1 MFLSSAV
8 SLAPSGPSA
17 KRRCADRETV
27 CKRPGG
33 EGRLG
38 CEFGS
43 GACWASRV
51 FLGACSEFLAW
62 TSSRVIPLDERLR
75 IKLLRNKDGGERE
88 KRQFREDEEE
98 EAVRHKELKLRNYEP
113 EDEELKKRKVP
124 QAKPASVED
133 KVKDQLEAAKPEP
146 IIDEVDLANLAPRK
160 PDWDLKRDVAK
171 KLEKLEKRTQRAIA
185 ELIRER
191 LKGQEE
197 ELASAVGSAKQD
209 GSDSD

>member
-98 EAVRHKELKLRNYEP
+98 EAVRHNFHQVPRVGAKDHEETFQQRGLR
-113 EDEELKKRKVP
+113 
-124 QAKPASVED
+124 ASG
-133 KVKDQLEAAKPEP
+133 
-146 IIDEVDLANLAPRK
+146 LA
-160 PDWDLKRDVAK
+160 
-171 KLEKLEKRTQRAIA
+171 
-185 ELIRER
+185 
-191 LKGQEE
+191 
-197 ELASAVGSAKQD
+197 GSWGD
-209 GSDSD
+209 